1 MFSTFSCTIHTGHLY
16 VFLGKISIH
25 LVCPFKNQ
33 IALFICL
40 FVLLLSCMSSLY
52 ILDINPLSDI
62 RVANIFSYSLGCL
75 FILLLVSF
83 AVQKVFLG
91 LFFVILGF
99 LN

>member
-1 MFSTFSCTIHTGHLY
+1 MSSLEKY
-16 VFLGKISIH
+16 
-25 LVCPFKNQ
+25 
-33 IALFICL
+33 LFISSVHLKIRLLCL

-99 LN
+99 FN